1 VKCPACRHDN
11 PPESRFCTRCG
22 HGFAGAGGTRRRA
35 LLRRTIGITAVA
47 SLALVV
53 AIQIGV
59 WPLDGPW
66 SAERSSRRAPSTGPL
81 EYEGRVRKVEPVTRT
96 LQLSSGILGLG
107 TMTFSLSD
115 ETRIL
120 VAEKEGGLGD
130 LRPGVRVRV
139 VLDLPPHPRV
149 ARVIELLVGGGGG
162 QRPPASPESPVNV
175 ETSPVRGHESVLPR
189 AASVAEPRP
198 TPAADRAQPES
209 GSRTDP
215 DPPQPP
221 PTAPRAASPAAVT
234 RSPAEAPTHPPSGG
248 AATASR
254 HSGTVVEVGSDRLV
268 VAELGLAGKEERL
281 HITVTPATR
290 VIESVRNPRATS
302 FGDQFTTTPIT
313 LMDVRKGDHVVIDA
327 RREGNA
333 LVARSL
339 TVTLR
344 SGER

>member
-1 VKCPACRHDN
+1 MKCPACRHDN

-22 HGFAGAGGTRRRA
+22 HGFAVAGRTRRRA
-35 LLRRTIGITAVA
+35 LFLRTIGITTVA
-47 SLALVV
+47 ILALVV

-59 WPLDGPW
+59 RLLDGPT
-66 SAERSSRRAPSTGPL
+66 SAERSSRRAPSTGPH
-81 EYEGRVRKVEPVTRT
+81 EYAGRVRKVEPDTRT

-120 VAEKEGGLGD
+120 VGEKEGGLGD
-130 LRPGVRVRV
+130 LRAGARVRV
-139 VLDLPPHPRV
+139 VLEAPPHQHV
-149 ARVIELLVGGGGG
+149 ARVIELLVGGGSG
-162 QRPPASPESPVNV
+162 QRPPALPEGPVSV
-175 ETSPVRGHESVLPR
+175 ETSPARGHESVLPR
-189 AASVAEPRP
+189 AASVPEPRVP
-198 TPAADRAQPES
+198 SQE
-209 GSRTDP
+209 
-215 DPPQPP
+215 PQ
-221 PTAPRAASPAAVT
+221 AASPAAVT
-234 RSPAEAPTHPPSGG
+234 QSPAEAPTHPPSGG
-248 AATASR
+248 AVTASR

-268 VAELGLAGKEERL
+268 VAELGLGSKAERL

-313 LMDVRKGDHVVIDA
+313 LMDVRNGDHVVIDA

-339 TVTLR
+339 MVTLR
-344 SGER
+344 SGDQ